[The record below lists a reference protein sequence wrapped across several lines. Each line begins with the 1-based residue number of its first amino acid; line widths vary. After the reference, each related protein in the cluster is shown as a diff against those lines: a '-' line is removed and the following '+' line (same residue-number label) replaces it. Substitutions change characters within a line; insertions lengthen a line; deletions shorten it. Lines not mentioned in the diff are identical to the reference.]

1 MITFKLTSVR
11 RHRNYYFSLLN
22 MISNIIVI
30 VRNNVIKHIDA
41 RMDYRVESSLKF
53 SPQTQTDKISSIV
66 APMIV
71 QYGIYN

>member
-1 MITFKLTSVR
+1 MR
-11 RHRNYYFSLLN
+11 RHRNYYFSLIN

>member
-1 MITFKLTSVR
+1 
-11 RHRNYYFSLLN
+11 